1 MKPYLF
7 LPFVREALEKKFEDD
22 PFISVYSTNTY
33 LVARAGGHHLKV
45 VVKSAPE
52 GKFSGHLLV
61 HLLGRGYSVFVVHPE
76 RLEGLLILYTKPL
89 PFSRIPDTLDWP
101 TLNLAATS
109 KVYLPLYVLE
119 LEGGEGL

>member
-61 HLLGRGYSVFVVHPE
+61 HLLGRGYSVFVVHPD
-76 RLEGLLILYTKPL
+76 RLEGLLVLYTTPL
-89 PFSRIPDTLDWP
+89 PFSRTPDVLTWE
-101 TLNLAATS
+101 TLNLAAVS
-109 KVYLPLYVLE
+109 KVFLPAYT
-119 LEGGEGL
+119 LEGGEA

>member
-61 HLLGRGYSVFVVHPE
+61 HLLGRGYSVFVVHPD
-76 RLEGLLILYTKPL
+76 RLEGLLVLYTTPL
-89 PFSRIPDTLDWP
+89 PFSRTPDVLTWE
-101 TLNLAATS
+101 TLNLAAVS
-109 KVYLPLYVLE
+109 KVFLPAYT
-119 LEGGEGL
+119 LEGGEV